1 MKKRIIVP
9 FCFIFAATVLI
20 AFQHTET
27 AGKNEI
33 EAETHFFAMNTYI
46 SLTAY
51 GSEAEAALSGAE
63 GQIRELEDLWSV
75 TEEQSE
81 IYRLNHHQENS
92 MIVSTE
98 TADLISYALGMA
110 EQTDGALEPT
120 IYPVL
125 CEWGFLI
132 VYFSRWGN
140 TEFPDD
146 VDVDS
151 YASIVISGDNEYG
164 INH

>member
-1 MKKRIIVP
+1 MKRKSWL
-9 FCFIFAATVLI
+9 FILFISVAALT
-20 AFQHTET
+20 ACQQTKTE
-27 AGKNEI
+27 KEK
-33 EAETHFFAMNTYI
+33 EAAEKQFFAMNTYI
-46 SLTAY
+46 FLTAY
-51 GSEAEAALSGAE
+51 GDEAEAALFGAE

-81 IYRLNHHQENS
+81 IYRLNHHQGNR
-92 MIVSTE
+92 MTVSSE
-98 TADLISYALGMA
+98 TADLISFALDMA
-110 EQTDGALEPT
+110 RQTDGALEPT